1 MVYQHT
7 SLLSVWYQARG
18 SFPRML
24 PHQGPHV
31 AVDTIAAKHHVANF
45 NTAIFELN
53 FNSVRELCHIFDAGI
68 RPDE

>member
-1 MVYQHT
+1 
-7 SLLSVWYQARG
+7 
-18 SFPRML
+18 ML

-53 FNSVRELCHIFDAGI
+53 FNSVRELRYIFDSGI

>member
-1 MVYQHT
+1 MMYRHT
-7 SLLSVWYQARG
+7 SLLCVWYQARG
-18 SFPRML
+18 SFPGVL

-31 AVDTIAAKHHVANF
+31 AVDTIAAKHHVADF

-53 FNSVRELCHIFDAGI
+53 FNSVRELRYIFDSGI